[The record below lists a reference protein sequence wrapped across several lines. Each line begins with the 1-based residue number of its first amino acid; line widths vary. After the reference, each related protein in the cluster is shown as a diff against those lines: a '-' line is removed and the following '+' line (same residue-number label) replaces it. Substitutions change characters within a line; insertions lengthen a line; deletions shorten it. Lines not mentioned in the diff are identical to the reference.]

1 MAKFAPEDEKP
12 FNPIT
17 DKLIQAVSGTAPA
30 PLPPTGEGQP
40 SLSRYRTAPAPVVPL
55 QRPAEEQP
63 EDEQAERLT
72 RQMRY
77 QATPTEEVETK
88 EFLRRLSLAV
98 GTSLTHSNLMRAC
111 RDLVLQVED
120 KLVEELRRAKL
131 RRPINDKHAIARF
144 EARLT
149 AAIHAAVRQNP
160 LPYLREQEGSTR
172 MDGGIPSGATR

>member
-1 MAKFAPEDEKP
+1 MAKFAPQDEKP

-17 DKLIQAVSGTAPA
+17 DKLLQAVSGAAPTTTDDAGEALLPVRTPREA
-30 PLPPTGEGQP
+30 PSKVVHLQPPTMEE
-40 SLSRYRTAPAPVVPL
+40 
-55 QRPAEEQP
+55 AEYENT
-63 EDEQAERLT
+63 ERLT

-77 QATPTEEVETK
+77 QATPTEELETK

-111 RDLVLQVED
+111 RDLVLQVEE
-120 KLVEELRRAKL
+120 KLVDELRRAHL

-149 AAIHAAVRQNP
+149 EAIRIAVRQNP
-160 LPYLREQEGSTR
+160 LPYNRGQ
-172 MDGGIPSGATR
+172 

>member
-1 MAKFAPEDEKP
+1 MAKFAPKDEKQ

-17 DKLIQAVSGTAPA
+17 DKLLQAVSGAAPA
-30 PLPPTGEGQP
+30 TTADAGEELLPVRRLREAP
-40 SLSRYRTAPAPVVPL
+40 SKVVPL
-55 QRPAEEQP
+55 QTPATEYTEY
-63 EDEQAERLT
+63 ENAERLT

-77 QATPTEEVETK
+77 QATPTEELETK

-111 RDLVLQVED
+111 RDLLLQVED
-120 KLVEELRRAKL
+120 KLVDELRRANL

-149 AAIHAAVRQNP
+149 EAIRVAVRQNP
-160 LPYLREQEGSTR
+160 LPYNRGQ
-172 MDGGIPSGATR
+172 

>member
-1 MAKFAPEDEKP
+1 MAKFAPQDEKP

-17 DKLIQAVSGTAPA
+17 DKLLQAVSGAAPA
-30 PLPPTGEGQP
+30 TTADADEELLPVRKPREAP
-40 SLSRYRTAPAPVVPL
+40 SKVALL
-55 QRPAEEQP
+55 QTSATEYTEY
-63 EDEQAERLT
+63 ENAERLT

-77 QATPTEEVETK
+77 QATPTEELETK

-111 RDLVLQVED
+111 RDLLLQVED
-120 KLVEELRRAKL
+120 KLVDELRRANL

-149 AAIHAAVRQNP
+149 EAIRVAVRQNP
-160 LPYLREQEGSTR
+160 LPYNRGQ
-172 MDGGIPSGATR
+172 

>member
-1 MAKFAPEDEKP
+1 MAKFAPKDEKQ

-17 DKLIQAVSGTAPA
+17 DKLLQAVSGAAPA
-30 PLPPTGEGQP
+30 TTADADEELLPVRRPREAP
-40 SLSRYRTAPAPVVPL
+40 SKVVPL
-55 QRPAEEQP
+55 QTPATEYTEY
-63 EDEQAERLT
+63 ENAERLT

-77 QATPTEEVETK
+77 QATPTEELETK

-111 RDLVLQVED
+111 RDLLLQVED
-120 KLVEELRRAKL
+120 KLVDELRRANL

-149 AAIHAAVRQNP
+149 EAIRVAVRQNP
-160 LPYLREQEGSTR
+160 LPYNRGQ
-172 MDGGIPSGATR
+172 

>member
-1 MAKFAPEDEKP
+1 MAKFAPKDEKQ

-17 DKLIQAVSGTAPA
+17 DKLLQAVSGAAPA
-30 PLPPTGEGQP
+30 TTADADEELLPVRRLREAP
-40 SLSRYRTAPAPVVPL
+40 SKVGPL
-55 QRPAEEQP
+55 QTPATEYTEY
-63 EDEQAERLT
+63 ENAERLT

-77 QATPTEEVETK
+77 QATPTEELETK

-111 RDLVLQVED
+111 RDLLLQVED
-120 KLVEELRRAKL
+120 KLVDELRRANL

-149 AAIHAAVRQNP
+149 EAIRVAVRQNP
-160 LPYLREQEGSTR
+160 LPYNRGQ
-172 MDGGIPSGATR
+172 

>member
-1 MAKFAPEDEKP
+1 MAKFAPKDEKQ

-17 DKLIQAVSGTAPA
+17 DKLLQAVSGAAPA
-30 PLPPTGEGQP
+30 TTADASEELLPVRRLREAP
-40 SLSRYRTAPAPVVPL
+40 SKVVPL
-55 QRPAEEQP
+55 QTPATEYTEY
-63 EDEQAERLT
+63 ENAERLT

-77 QATPTEEVETK
+77 QATPTEELETK

-111 RDLVLQVED
+111 RDLLLQVED
-120 KLVEELRRAKL
+120 KLVDELRRANL

-149 AAIHAAVRQNP
+149 EAIRVAVRQNP
-160 LPYLREQEGSTR
+160 LPYNRGQ
-172 MDGGIPSGATR
+172 